1 MNEKIVYY
9 GGLRLNDLLKQTQ
22 YGTRIKVISAK
33 TGRTLIQSVSNG
45 DKNHDYYWGIEIH
58 GIHTEMKVAPSKD
71 YVTVQIVCY
80 TNEDDFYKRK
90 NGTFFEDKLEEEQC

>member
-1 MNEKIVYY
+1 MVEKIPYY
-9 GGLRLNDLLKQTQ
+9 GGLRLNELMKCTH
-22 YGTRIKVISAK
+22 YGTHVKIISGK
-33 TGRTLIQSVSNG
+33 TGRVLLQNVQNG

-90 NGTFFEDKLEEEQC
+90 NGAFFEDKLEEEQC